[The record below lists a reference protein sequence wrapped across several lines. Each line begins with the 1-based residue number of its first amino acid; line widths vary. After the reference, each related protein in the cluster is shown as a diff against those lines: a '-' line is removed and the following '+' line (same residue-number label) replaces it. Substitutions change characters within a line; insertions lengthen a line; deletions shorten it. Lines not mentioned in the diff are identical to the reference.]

1 MLYLL
6 KALSAWSLAAA
17 AIGLVVGASTCA
29 AKRLEGE
36 RPDPRAAW
44 PFLAIF
50 LYVLGVAAALLKL
63 LPGRAGLWLE
73 AALLLGAAYLIGCVL
88 GCLLRSLVFGRLFL
102 GRPAQ
107 APPVS
112 GGPEAPAATVT
123 FPGGLAEA
131 AGSAAQLALAPET
144 FSRTTLANDNVD
156 AVKGAELQAHEAPS
170 LSEDLAEGAKTIADH
185 AGALAE
191 ATPAALAASSEAHKL
206 LSGDTVEDAAA
217 KAETSATGVA
227 QQLATSEPSADDAV
241 IAEAPAIAAH
251 AHSGALAEAVETIVD
266 HAGALA
272 MATPAALAAS
282 SDARKLLSGDA
293 VEDLAPKAEALAKV
307 TQSPPGELAEAV
319 ETIADHA
326 GALATATPAALA
338 ASSEAQ
344 KVLSG
349 DAREPAAVKPDAP
362 APTHAPSGELVE
374 GEKTI
379 DDHAEALV
387 TATPVALA
395 AAGAAQKLLSGEQ
408 SAGAA
413 GKAEALAPLPAVSG
427 ELADGAESIAGH
439 AEALAAATPAA
450 LAASSAAQALYPR
463 REALALSPPPTMQ
476 RPRREK
482 DEDKLWQIEGV
493 GKKLHR
499 RLNDLGIWRFE
510 QIARWTPEQAAWVG
524 EKFGAPG
531 RVESEQWILQARLL
545 AQKTWPRSVDA
556 AGASA
561 DGREAPPA
569 EARPEQGE
577 DEDDLQLV
585 RGIGDKIVRELH
597 DLGIWRLR
605 QIATWTPGQQAW
617 IGERLGHGGPEERKF
632 WVAQAQL
639 LVAGVETDHSRALR
653 QGQGSASAHGSDAE
667 PLDEAAAA
675 ALHAALPQVIA
686 PHANDE
692 VYAGARPLSLLQP
705 PHGEKDDLAAID
717 GIDDEL
723 AERLHGLGVWTFG
736 QIACWSDENAGWI
749 GSYLAFPHRV
759 QREGWVEQARVLFA
773 KK

>member
-1 MLYLL
+1 
-6 KALSAWSLAAA
+6 
-17 AIGLVVGASTCA
+17 
-29 AKRLEGE
+29 
-36 RPDPRAAW
+36 
-44 PFLAIF
+44 
-50 LYVLGVAAALLKL
+50 
-63 LPGRAGLWLE
+63 
-73 AALLLGAAYLIGCVL
+73 
-88 GCLLRSLVFGRLFL
+88 LVFGRLFL
-102 GRPAQ
+102 SRPAQ
-107 APPVS
+107 TSPVS

-131 AGSAAQLALAPET
+131 AAAASAAQLALAPET

-156 AVKGAELQAHEAPS
+156 AVKGAELQAHEAHS

-191 ATPAALAASSEAHKL
+191 ATPAALAASSEAHRL
-206 LSGDTVEDAAA
+206 LSGHTVEDAAA

-227 QQLATSEPSADDAV
+227 RQLATSEPSADDAV
-241 IAEAPAIAAH
+241 KAEAPAIAAH

-524 EKFGAPG
+524 EKFGEPG